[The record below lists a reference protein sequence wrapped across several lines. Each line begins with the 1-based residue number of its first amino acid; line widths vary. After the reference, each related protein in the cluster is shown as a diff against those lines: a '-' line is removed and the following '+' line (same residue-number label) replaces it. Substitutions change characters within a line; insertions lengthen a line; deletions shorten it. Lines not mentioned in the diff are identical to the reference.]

1 MCRNSITQ
9 PEKKKQKK
17 SMDKIQEVSKK
28 VRKSFKL
35 NGREDK
41 IKICVLQ
48 LREKLQNLENKRQ
61 VKINREERK

>member
-9 PEKKKQKK
+9 SKKKKK
-17 SMDKIQEVSKK
+17 SMGKIQEVSKK

-35 NGREDK
+35 NGNEDK

>member
-9 PEKKKQKK
+9 SKKKKK

-35 NGREDK
+35 NGNEDK

>member
-9 PEKKKQKK
+9 SEKKKQKK

>member
-1 MCRNSITQ
+1 
-9 PEKKKQKK
+9 
-17 SMDKIQEVSKK
+17 MDKIQEVSKK

>member
-9 PEKKKQKK
+9 SKKKQKK